1 MSLGENIRRF
11 RSQMGISQDALAEK
25 LGVARQSISKWERD
39 AATPELEK
47 LAAMSELFGVTLDEL
62 VKNENT
68 AGEPRGHEEPA
79 PHGAVPKTRFIVGVV
94 LLCAGIFISVLL
106 MLRYNV
112 LLSALLLCSPL
123 LAGGL
128 ICMFVRRRAW
138 FWVLVSIYAPV
149 LLYLKFGTG
158 VYIREAL
165 LLFRGA
171 DWVNPARGALAVC
184 MVLADL
190 GVGAAGVI
198 AFRDARVSQ
207 SWVHAAVFLL
217 LGLLFL
223 VPASVIVGWD
233 SVYLYRI
240 VYGAKHLLF
249 AAIII
254 YASVLMRS
262 VRSDK

>member
-1 MSLGENIRRF
+1 M
-11 RSQMGISQDALAEK
+11 
-25 LGVARQSISKWERD
+25 
-39 AATPELEK
+39 
-47 LAAMSELFGVTLDEL
+47 
-62 VKNENT
+62 
-68 AGEPRGHEEPA
+68 
-79 PHGAVPKTRFIVGVV
+79 GVV

-138 FWVLVSIYAPV
+138 FWILVSIYAPV
-149 LLYLKFGTG
+149 LLYLEFGTG

-165 LLFRGA
+165 HLFRGA

-190 GVGAAGVI
+190 GVGTSGVI

-223 VPASVIVGWD
+223 VPASVIVGRD